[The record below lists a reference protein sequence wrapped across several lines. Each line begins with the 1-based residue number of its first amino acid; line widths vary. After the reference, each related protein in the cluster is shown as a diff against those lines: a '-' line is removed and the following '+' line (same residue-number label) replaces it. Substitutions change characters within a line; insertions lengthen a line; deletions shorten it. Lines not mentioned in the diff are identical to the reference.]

1 MELQLSFF
9 FIAFLIT
16 CALPLLIRSLFF
28 NSDRQRSNR
37 PPSPPSLPFLG
48 HLHLI
53 KQPIHR
59 TLQSISAKYGKVLYL
74 QFGYRRVLLLSSL
87 SAVEECFTKH
97 DLAFASRPRLLAGK
111 YFNYDFT
118 TVIVAPYGDHWR
130 NLRRVLTSELFS
142 SPSLSRFSVV
152 REGEVRSSIE
162 RIARSCVDMNGKKI
176 RLKSEIHELI
186 FNTMTMVTLGKR
198 FYGEGIGELEE
209 AKKFQEVM
217 REVIDLSGS
226 SNLGDFLPIL
236 QRIDLFGTKKKM
248 VGLMMK
254 MDKFLQ
260 DLVDEHR
267 LKVGS
272 FMEKVVI
279 DDLLAL
285 QQEEPELLT
294 NDILKGIVLVILTA
308 GTDTSSTT
316 LEWAMALLLN
326 HPEAMA
332 KLRAEIDAEV
342 GQDRLLKEEDL
353 PKLKYLQNVID
364 ETLRLY
370 PAAPLLGL
378 REASE
383 DCIVGGYE
391 IDRGAILMVNA
402 WAIHRDSEVWMNP
415 TEFVPERW
423 DEEGSY
429 KKLIAFGGGRR
440 GCPGVMVANRVIGL
454 ALGCMIQVFNWER
467 IDDEKIDMTEA
478 LGLTMP
484 RVNPLDVLCKSR
496 MKLWS

>member
-1 MELQLSFF
+1 MRMELQLSYFF
-9 FIAFLIT
+9 LPFLIV
-16 CALPLLIRSLFF
+16 CALPLLIKSLIS
-28 NSDRQRSNR
+28 NSYPKRSNR

-48 HLHLI
+48 HLHLLR
-53 KQPIHR
+53 QPIHR
-59 TLQSISAKYGKVLYL
+59 TLESISAKYGKVLSL

-111 YFNYDFT
+111 FFNYDFT
-118 TVIVAPYGDHWR
+118 TVIVAPYGDLWR
-130 NLRRVLTSELFS
+130 NLRRVLTSQLFS

-162 RIARSCVDMNGKKI
+162 RIARSCADTKGKQKKKI
-176 RLKSEIHELI
+176 GLKLEIQELL
-186 FNTMTMVTLGKR
+186 FNIMTMVTLGKR
-198 FYGEGIGELEE
+198 FYGGAAGKLEE
-209 AKKFQEVM
+209 AKKFQQVM

-236 QRIDLFGTKKKM
+236 QWIDLLGTKKQM
-248 VGLMMK
+248 VGLMSK
-254 MDKFLQ
+254 MDNFLE

-267 LKVGS
+267 VKLGS
-272 FMEKVVI
+272 FVGEEDRKKAVII

-285 QQEEPELLT
+285 QQEDPELLT

-308 GTDTSSTT
+308 GTDTSATT

-332 KLRAEIDAEV
+332 KVRAEIDAEV
-342 GQDRLLKEEDL
+342 GLDRLLNEQDL
-353 PKLKYLQNVID
+353 PKLKYLQNVVD

-383 DCIVGGYE
+383 DCTVAGYE
-391 IDRGAILMVNA
+391 IDRGTILMVNA
-402 WAIHRDSEVWMNP
+402 WAIHRDPEVW
-415 TEFVPERW
+415 ESGKV
-423 DEEGSY
+423 
-429 KKLIAFGGGRR
+429 
-440 GCPGVMVANRVIGL
+440 
-454 ALGCMIQVFNWER
+454 
-467 IDDEKIDMTEA
+467 
-478 LGLTMP
+478 
-484 RVNPLDVLCKSR
+484 
-496 MKLWS
+496 